1 MNTVN
6 SVSRAM
12 FPQDTKKAARG
23 GSRSRERNRRRRSQP
38 KGVTKTD
45 FSAMPKPLQ

>member
-1 MNTVN
+1 
-6 SVSRAM
+6 M

-38 KGVTKTD
+38 KGVTKMD
-45 FSAMPKPLQ
+45 FSAMPILL

>member
-1 MNTVN
+1 MNAVN
-6 SVSRAM
+6 SVLQAM

-38 KGVTKTD
+38 KGVTKMD
-45 FSAMPKPLQ
+45 FFAMPIPL